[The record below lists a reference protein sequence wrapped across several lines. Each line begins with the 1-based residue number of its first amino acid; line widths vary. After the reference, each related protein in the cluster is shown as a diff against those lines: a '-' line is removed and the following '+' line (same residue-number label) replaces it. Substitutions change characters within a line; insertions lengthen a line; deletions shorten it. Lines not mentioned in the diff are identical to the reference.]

1 MDALNAL
8 SPRHGRADHESGRSV
23 SIYAMEEFNY
33 NCKKWKMKAAHI
45 MRRDK
50 YICQNCKRYG
60 VTRAAEQVHHIKHV
74 DEYPELAYED
84 DNLIALCNKCH
95 QKQHPEKAK
104 RLNRRYGWKI

>member
-1 MDALNAL
+1 
-8 SPRHGRADHESGRSV
+8 
-23 SIYAMEEFNY
+23 
-33 NCKKWKMKAAHI
+33 

-60 VTRAAEQVHHIKHV
+60 RTTAAEQVHHIKHV
-74 DEYPELAYED
+74 DEFPELAYTD

-104 RLNRRYGWKI
+104 NLNRRYGWRI